1 MRHITLAAGM
11 LLAAFAWSPHAARAQ
26 PGGPPAG
33 ATVTLVTAF
42 GAGSAADIVARLL
55 AAEFQPAMGQP
66 VVVNNVTG
74 AAGTIAANQVV
85 RARPDGTTLLF
96 SPIGPIAIQPSF
108 MRNAGYTAA
117 DLTPVCMVNRAPLI
131 MMTPQAS
138 GLRTLADVVA
148 RARQGSF
155 PYGTTGVGTTPHLS
169 MVMFARAAGVAMEHI
184 TYRGPAEVMV
194 AFARGDVLVMNDH
207 PSSIRAN
214 NLHPIATLAAE
225 RFPDFPDT
233 PTFREAGFDL
243 AMHIWHGLFAPRGT
257 PEGVIQRFEE
267 LCARAVRSEA
277 MRVGHERIATPI
289 VHFGARDFARTV
301 AEDSARMQRIIAEN
315 NLRAAE

>member
-1 MRHITLAAGM
+1 MFRQAVSMVAVAVACLWPLG
-11 LLAAFAWSPHAARAQ
+11 AARAQ
-26 PGGPPAG
+26 AP
-33 ATVTLVTAF
+33 VTIVTAF

-55 AAEFQPAMGQP
+55 AIEFAPLLGVP
-66 VVVNNVTG
+66 VLVNNITG

-85 RARPDGTTLLF
+85 RARPDGLTLLF
-96 SPIGPIAIQPSF
+96 TPIGPIAIQPNF
-108 MRNAGYTAA
+108 MRNAGYVAA
-117 DLTPVCMVNRAPLI
+117 DLVPICMVNRAPLI
-131 MMTPQAS
+131 MMTPRNS

-148 RARQGSF
+148 RARAGNF

-184 TYRGPAEVMV
+184 TYRGPGDVMV

-214 NLHPIATLAAE
+214 DLHPIATLANE

-233 PTFREAGFDL
+233 PTFREQGFDI
-243 AMHIWHGLFAPRGT
+243 AMHIWHGLFAPRAT
-257 PEGVIQRFEE
+257 PEAVIQRIETA
-267 LCARAVRSEA
+267 CAQSVRSEG

-289 VHFGARDFARTV
+289 THQ
-301 AEDSARMQRIIAEN
+301 SAREFAASVAADTERMRGIIEQN
-315 NLRAAE
+315 NLRQAE

>member
-1 MRHITLAAGM
+1 MTMKRHGLRAAM
-11 LLAAFAWSPHAARAQ
+11 AALCVFFVAGGARAQ
-26 PGGPPAG
+26 AP
-33 ATVTLVTAF
+33 VTIVTAF

-55 AAEFQPAMGQP
+55 AAEFAPSLGVP
-66 VVVNNVTG
+66 VVVNNITG
-74 AAGTIAANQVV
+74 AAGTIAANHVV
-85 RARPDGTTLLF
+85 RARSDGNTLLF
-96 SPIGPIAIQPSF
+96 TPIGPIAIQPNF

-117 DLTPVCMVNRAPLI
+117 DLTPICMVNRAPLI
-131 MMTPQAS
+131 MMTPQNS

-148 RARQGSF
+148 RARQGNF

-184 TYRGPAEVMV
+184 TYRGPAEVMI
-194 AFARGDVLVMNDH
+194 AFARADVLVMTDH

-233 PTFREAGFDL
+233 PTFREQGFDL

-257 PEGVIQRFEE
+257 PEATLQRVEAA
-267 LCARAVRSEA
+267 CAQAVRSEA
-277 MRVGHERIATPI
+277 MRVGHERIQTPI
-289 VHFGARDFARTV
+289 VHVGAQDFARIV
-301 AEDSARMQRIIAEN
+301 AEDSARMRRIVDEN
-315 NLRAAE
+315 NLRQAE

>member
-1 MRHITLAAGM
+1 MRHIALAAGA
-11 LLAAFAWSPHAARAQ
+11 LLAAVLAPAAARAQ
-26 PGGPPAG
+26 PAAAPSG
-33 ATVTLVTAF
+33 ATITIVTAF

-55 AAEFQPAMGQP
+55 AAEFQPALGQP
-66 VVVNNVTG
+66 VVVSNVTG
-74 AAGTIAANQVV
+74 AAGTIAAGQVV
-85 RARPDGTTLLF
+85 RARPDGATLLF
-96 SPIGPIAIQPSF
+96 SPIGPIAIQPNF
-108 MRNAGYTAA
+108 LRNAGYTAA
-117 DLTPVCMVNRAPLI
+117 DLVPVCMVNRAPLV
-131 MMTPQAS
+131 MMTPQNS

-148 RARQGSF
+148 RARQGNF

-169 MVMFARAAGVAMEHI
+169 MVMFARAAGARMEHI

-214 NLHPIATLAAE
+214 NLHPIAVLAAE

-233 PTFREAGFDL
+233 PTFREQGFDL

-257 PEGVIQRFEE
+257 PEAAIQRFEE

-289 VHFGARDFARTV
+289 VHLGARDFARVV
-301 AEDSARMQRIIAEN
+301 AEDSERMKRIIEDN

>member
-1 MRHITLAAGM
+1 M
-11 LLAAFAWSPHAARAQ
+11 
-26 PGGPPAG
+26 
-33 ATVTLVTAF
+33 
-42 GAGSAADIVARLL
+42 ARLL

-74 AAGTIAANQVV
+74 AAGTIAAAQVV
-85 RARPDGTTLLF
+85 RARPDGTTVLF

-108 MRNAGYTAA
+108 MRNAGYATA
-117 DLTPVCMVNRAPLI
+117 DLQPICMVNRAPLI
-131 MMTPQAS
+131 MMTPPNS

-148 RARQGSF
+148 RGRQGNF

-169 MVMFARAAGVAMEHI
+169 MVMFARTAGAQMEHI

-214 NLHPIATLAAE
+214 NLHPIAVLAAE

-233 PTFREAGFDL
+233 PTFREGGFDL

-257 PEGVIQRFEE
+257 PEAVVQRFEE

-289 VHFGARDFARTV
+289 VHFGARDFARIV
-301 AEDSARMQRIIAEN
+301 AEDSERMKRIIEEN

>member
-1 MRHITLAAGM
+1 MRYVLLAAA
-11 LLAAFAWSPHAARAQ
+11 LAAFAWAAPARAQ
-26 PGGPPAG
+26 SN
-33 ATVTLVTAF
+33 VTIVTAF

-55 AAEFQPAMGQP
+55 AAEFAPILGQP
-66 VVVNNVTG
+66 VVVNNITG
-74 AAGTIAANQVV
+74 AAGTIAASQVV
-85 RARPDGTTLLF
+85 RARPDGATLLF
-96 SPIGPIAIQPSF
+96 SPIGPIAIQPNF
-108 MRNAGYTAA
+108 MRNAGYRA
-117 DLTPVCMVNRAPLI
+117 DDLAPVCMVNRAPLV
-131 MMTPQAS
+131 MMTPRES

-148 RARQGSF
+148 RARASASAF

-169 MVMFARAAGVAMEHI
+169 MVMFSRAAGVEMEHI

-243 AMHIWHGLFAPRGT
+243 TMHIWHGLFAPRGT
-257 PEGVIQRFEE
+257 PEGMLQRLEE
-267 LCARAVRSEA
+267 ACARAVRTEA

-289 VHFGARDFARTV
+289 VHLGARDFARVV
-301 AEDSARMQRIIAEN
+301 AEDGERMRRIIEEN